1 MGLLFWSSPI
11 NCHVQGRVSC
21 AISGGQPSPR
31 SLEACRPN
39 FLAATESTS
48 TNLNRSPHLA
58 SIPSFSFFRS
68 DSGPHDASLEADE
81 GTEAR
86 LSSNFF
92 LIALGL
98 GTATEIGLVL
108 STSFSLGAGF
118 MVTILVPLLIAISL
132 AFSSTSGVVSALNS
146 VDSFAAGVVRD
157 IQSWVSGTSA
167 SADVKLPSRYNRLAS
182 LFSAVA
188 ALAVLPFSI
197 GLLAKDLGYAGSTAS
212 FAR

>member
-1 MGLLFWSSPI
+1 
-11 NCHVQGRVSC
+11 
-21 AISGGQPSPR
+21 
-31 SLEACRPN
+31 
-39 FLAATESTS
+39 
-48 TNLNRSPHLA
+48 
-58 SIPSFSFFRS
+58 
-68 DSGPHDASLEADE
+68 
-81 GTEAR
+81 
-86 LSSNFF
+86 
-92 LIALGL
+92 
-98 GTATEIGLVL
+98 
-108 STSFSLGAGF
+108 